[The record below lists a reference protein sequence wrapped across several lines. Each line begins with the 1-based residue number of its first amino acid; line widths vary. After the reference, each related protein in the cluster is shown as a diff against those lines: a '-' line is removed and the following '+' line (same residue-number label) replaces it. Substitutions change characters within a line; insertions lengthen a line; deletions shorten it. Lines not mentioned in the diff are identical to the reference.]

1 MGLAKNVYKIPT
13 SLDASYVDLEFN
25 LQTKN
30 GLGPQTPVNGK
41 TLLLALIAMVG
52 WFFFMFK
59 SPVGEGGLLVAGGF
73 TVAWLMLAILLVKPD
88 KTSRH
93 GFELIISMI
102 NYIPKSG
109 RRASV
114 RLFDNVATLQAI
126 TGVESVDPE
135 DGMIHFVDGT
145 VGRVYT
151 VVGTASIL
159 MFDQDKAMILEK
171 VDSFYRKLPVG
182 VEIIYDTVKESQRTD
197 IQAQAAIDGY
207 KQLEKKSKG
216 LAKLYK
222 ERHDV
227 LKYGVG
233 ERFKSIHQ
241 YAILKAPKEESL
253 SEGESLLFSDAEN
266 EGLMFKRIESLRYH
280 DTVRYFKQLYG
291 E

>member
-1 MGLAKNVYKIPT
+1 MAKQVYKIPT

-25 LQTKN
+25 LQTSN

-41 TLLLALIAMVG
+41 TILLGLIAILG
-52 WFFFMFK
+52 WFFFMFQ
-59 SPVGEGGLLVAGGF
+59 SPVGDGGIFIISGF
-73 TVAWLMLAILLVKPD
+73 TIAWIMLAILLVKPD
-88 KTSRH
+88 KTRRH
-93 GFELIISMI
+93 GFELIISMV

-109 RRASV
+109 RRADV
-114 RLFDNVATLQAI
+114 RLFDNVATMQAI
-126 TGVESVDPE
+126 TGIESVDPE

-171 VDSFYRKLPVG
+171 VDNFYRKLPVG
-182 VEIIYDTVKESQRTD
+182 VEIIFDTVKESQRTD
-197 IQAQAAIDGY
+197 IQTQASIDGY
-207 KQLEKKSKG
+207 KNLERKSKG
-216 LAKLYK
+216 LARLYR

-253 SEGESLLFSDAEN
+253 SEGESLIMSDVEN
-266 EGLMFKRIESLRYH
+266 EGLMFKRAESLRYNEV
-280 DTVRYFKQLYG
+280 VRYISQLYG